1 MFTGF
6 GSCWIFITVGK
17 RSIEFSFCLPATL
30 LNCPNFPE
38 NAVVINLNVNMPTN
52 FEQSQKKEFDRF
64 FQNLGIPDNRALQIE
79 FETLLQFMG
88 NLAGKRVLDLGCG
101 IGRNGIKL
109 AQYAG
114 EVVGYDIS
122 DVAVAKANEFAKQL
136 GVGNFRA
143 ELNNFSDVEK
153 EGFDV
158 ILCVNMLHHSSSPL
172 QVLGSI
178 NRALRPGGQLII
190 MENNP
195 LNPLFPIFFM
205 MIGQLKAHF
214 TKQFLMVNRF
224 TLAKLIATSNMTIAS
239 IERHGFLPTFLY
251 NHSLLFKSFNE
262 SINRIP
268 LLNELTAFYLIKA
281 VKNDILEEN
290 AVSTSD

>member
-1 MFTGF
+1 
-6 GSCWIFITVGK
+6 
-17 RSIEFSFCLPATL
+17 
-30 LNCPNFPE
+30 
-38 NAVVINLNVNMPTN
+38 MPTN
-52 FEQSQKKEFDRF
+52 FEQSQKIEFDRF

-79 FETLLQFMG
+79 FETLLRFMG

-136 GVGNFRA
+136 GIGNFRA
-143 ELNNFSDVEK
+143 ELNNFSDVDK

-178 NRALRPGGQLII
+178 SRALRPGGQLII

-224 TLAKLIATSNMTIAS
+224 TLAKLIAASNMAIAS

-251 NHSLLFKSFNE
+251 NHSLLFKSLNE

-268 LLNELTAFYLIKA
+268 LINELTAFYLIKA
-281 VKNDILEEN
+281 VKNDTLEEN
-290 AVSTSD
+290 AVSPSN